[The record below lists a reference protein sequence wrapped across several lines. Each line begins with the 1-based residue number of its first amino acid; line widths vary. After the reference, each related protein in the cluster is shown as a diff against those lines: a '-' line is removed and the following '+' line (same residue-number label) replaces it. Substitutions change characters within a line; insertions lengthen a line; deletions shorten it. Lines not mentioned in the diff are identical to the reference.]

1 MVITRA
7 TDYAVRILAV
17 LSSANGKRLTLA
29 DLAAATSVPRDY
41 VAKELTPL
49 VRRSWVQSYRGA
61 DGGFSLAGKNQ
72 NITLLDVVELY
83 EGPLH
88 LQTCTG
94 SRSCEFAPA
103 CPAHSVWLEAE
114 KELCGCWRSTRLLS
128 WQRAAAAR
136 GFSLPQHDR
145 HSPKPG
151 ATE

>member
-17 LSSANGKRLTLA
+17 LSNANGKRLTLA
-29 DLAAATSVPRDY
+29 NLAAATSVPRDY
-41 VAKELTPL
+41 VPKVLSPL

-61 DGGFSLAGKNQ
+61 GGGYSLAGAVQ

-83 EGPLH
+83 EGSLH

-94 SRSCEFAPA
+94 PRGCEFAPA

-114 KELCGCWRSTRLLS
+114 KELCGVLAKYKIAEL
-128 WQRAAAAR
+128 AAR
-136 GFSLPQHDR
+136 SRRQGLFIA
-145 HSPKPG
+145 
-151 ATE
+151 AT